1 MHTLFVLVH
10 ALCIMYYITYAYY
23 VSVQHVFVRIIHTYT
38 YMSMFHVCMY
48 VQYAYNI
55 VFDYTYAHRKL
66 DIGPRAPFSFIRW
79 YMVYSFVY
87 HIMYTKTLR
96 NPATPLDCW
105 MMHYSIQEY
114 EIRMG
119 YKITMECKRPR
130 SVRRWCVST
139 LLLEYHSQF
148 MMHTTQLL
156 CISLKIYYTI

>member
-10 ALCIMYYITYAYY
+10 ALCIMYYYVCILCIRTTCIRSNNTYIY
-23 VSVQHVFVRIIHTYT
+23 VHV
-38 YMSMFHVCMY
+38 HVPCMY

-119 YKITMECKRPR
+119 YKITMECKRSR

-148 MMHTTQLL
+148 MMQTAQLL
-156 CISLKIYYTI
+156 CISLKVY